1 MEAISGLKTI
11 QEIAADHA
19 IHSIQVSQ
27 WKKQLD
33 TYISISRPK
42 AWMPGCLCPAQTL
55 GVSSFWPYQRG
66 QGTGSIPIERV
77 GEGESGMGADGH
89 SLRA

>member
-1 MEAISGLKTI
+1 MSGKLFGFCEAVLERIDTNTG
-11 QEIAADHA
+11 
-19 IHSIQVSQ
+19 
-27 WKKQLD
+27 KQLYA
-33 TYISISRPK
+33 YISISRPK
-42 AWMPGCLCPAQTL
+42 AWMPGGLCPAQNL

-66 QGTGSIPIERV
+66 QGTGLIPIERV